1 MYFLDLLVVD
11 VVSYLAQDS
20 FMGIDHRDMHEC
32 MLTMIICVAKR
43 I

>member
-1 MYFLDLLVVD
+1 MYFLDLLD
-11 VVSYLAQDS
+11 VVSYLEQDS
-20 FMGIDHRDMHEC
+20 FMGIDHRDMREC

>member
-1 MYFLDLLVVD
+1 MYFLDLLD
-11 VVSYLAQDS
+11 VVSYLEQDS
-20 FMGIDHRDMHEC
+20 FMGIDHLDMHEC